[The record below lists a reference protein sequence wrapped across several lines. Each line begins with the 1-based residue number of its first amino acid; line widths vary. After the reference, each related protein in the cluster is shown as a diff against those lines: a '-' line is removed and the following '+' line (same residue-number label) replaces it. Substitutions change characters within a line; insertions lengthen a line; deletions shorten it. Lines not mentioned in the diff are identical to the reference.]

1 MNSYQEKVKYIFY
14 WIIIFVVAGSMIV
27 YGISK
32 PVQFQ
37 SFKDATNL
45 NVSEGHKLMWTFYSY
60 SLIYPI
66 IIGVFE
72 VIGGILLLLNRTRV
86 LGCILLTIILSNII
100 LQDYVYEITA
110 LNSAIYYQV
119 LVLIILI
126 FDFKKVKKIIDEV
139 LKSEKTNR
147 NMALMILALV
157 IAILFK
163 YFETKII

>member
-1 MNSYQEKVKYIFY
+1 MNSYQEKIKYIFY
-14 WIIIFVVAGSMIV
+14 WIIIFIVSGSMIV

-37 SFKDATNL
+37 SFKDAANL

-72 VIGGILLLLNRTRV
+72 VVGGILLLFSRTRV
-86 LGCILLTIILSNII
+86 LGCILLTVILSNII

-110 LNSAIYYQV
+110 LNSAIYYQI
-119 LVLIILI
+119 LILIILVS
-126 FDFKKVKKIIDEV
+126 DFKKVKKIIDEV
-139 LKSEKTNR
+139 LRSEKTNR
-147 NMALMILALV
+147 NMVLMIIALV

>member
-1 MNSYQEKVKYIFY
+1 
-14 WIIIFVVAGSMIV
+14 MIV

-110 LNSAIYYQV
+110 LNSAIYYQI

>member
-86 LGCILLTIILSNII
+86 LGCILLTVILSNII

-110 LNSAIYYQV
+110 LNSAIYYQI

-139 LKSEKTNR
+139 LRSEKTNR

>member
-14 WIIIFVVAGSMIV
+14 WTIIFVVAGSMIV

-72 VIGGILLLLNRTRV
+72 VVGGILLLFSRTRV
-86 LGCILLTIILSNII
+86 LGCILLTVILSNII

-110 LNSAIYYQV
+110 LNSAIYYQI

-139 LKSEKTNR
+139 LRSEKTNR

>member
-1 MNSYQEKVKYIFY
+1 MNSYQEKIKYLFY

-37 SFKDATNL
+37 SFKDATNV

-72 VIGGILLLLNRTRV
+72 VLGGMLLLFDRTRI

-100 LQDYVYEITA
+100 LQDFVYEITA
-110 LNSAIYYQV
+110 LNSAIYYQM
-119 LVLIILI
+119 LILIILV

-147 NMALMILALV
+147 NMILMLIALV

>member
-14 WIIIFVVAGSMIV
+14 WTIIFVVAGSMIV

-86 LGCILLTIILSNII
+86 LGCILLTVILSNII

-110 LNSAIYYQV
+110 LNSAIYYQI

-139 LKSEKTNR
+139 LRSEKTNR

>member
-1 MNSYQEKVKYIFY
+1 MNSYQEKIKYIFY

-86 LGCILLTIILSNII
+86 LGCILLTVILSNII

-110 LNSAIYYQV
+110 LNSAIYYQI

-147 NMALMILALV
+147 NMVLMIFALV

>member
-1 MNSYQEKVKYIFY
+1 
-14 WIIIFVVAGSMIV
+14 MIV

-72 VIGGILLLLNRTRV
+72 VVGGILLLFSRTRV
-86 LGCILLTIILSNII
+86 LGCILLTVILSNII
-100 LQDYVYEITA
+100 LQDYIYEITA
-110 LNSAIYYQV
+110 LNSAIYYQI
-119 LVLIILI
+119 LILIILV

-147 NMALMILALV
+147 NIVLMIFALV

>member
-110 LNSAIYYQV
+110 LNSAIYYQI

>member
-1 MNSYQEKVKYIFY
+1 MNSYHEKIKYLFY
-14 WIIIFVVAGSMIV
+14 WTIIFVVAGSMIV

-72 VIGGILLLLNRTRV
+72 VVGGILLLFSRTRV
-86 LGCILLTIILSNII
+86 LGCILLTVILSNII
-100 LQDYVYEITA
+100 LQDYIYEVTA
-110 LNSAIYYQV
+110 LNSAIYYQI
-119 LVLIILI
+119 LILIILV

-147 NMALMILALV
+147 NIVLIIFALV